1 MKPEDQ
7 YGVILESG
15 ANDWQIFQQ
24 DSDGMAT
31 LLLAGHTVLKPDQ
44 KPGKMVVQVRL
55 VREDGYEAVT
65 AGLNWQAAVTL
76 PDGTWSATLRNVPR
90 GGLYRLETCL
100 QLDDGPIEWACRG
113 DMAHHLGVGDIWVIS
128 GQSNAAGYGKT
139 PVEDGPE
146 LGVHAFTADG
156 RWKLATHPLGDS
168 TGTLYSPNR
177 EAANASH
184 SPWIAFARRL
194 KQALGYPIGLIPVS
208 LGGSPVSAWDR
219 RTDGV
224 LFNNM
229 LRYITD
235 SGAGVKG
242 AVWYQGESETAENA
256 ENERAIYKQRFTS
269 FIGDLRKETNRPG
282 LPVITIQLNRCV
294 ADDLDKPVHA
304 NWEAMREIQRQ
315 LSHDLENVH
324 IFSIFDAGLSDVVHN
339 DSAGNL
345 LIGRRAA
352 AAVLGVVHGHP
363 IAWRHPECV
372 AAREVAPDGVELI
385 FVNIEGRLNYES
397 RIGREFPFAVRDSQ
411 GDVPVVGYSLP
422 GKDRFLINLVRPL
435 EGSATVTGAPTA
447 NPPACVPFD
456 IPGYRPMLGFTLSI
470 ARQ

>member
-1 MKPEDQ
+1 MKREDA
-7 YGVILESG
+7 YGVIIESG
-15 ANDWQIFQQ
+15 ACDWQIVQQ
-24 DSDGMAT
+24 DDAGLAAIP
-31 LLLAGHTVLKPDQ
+31 LAGRYYLKPDQ
-44 KPGKMVVQVRL
+44 KPGKVVVQVRL

-65 AGLNWQAAVTL
+65 AGLNWQEAATC
-76 PDGTWSATLRNVPR
+76 PDGTWSATLRDVPR

-100 QLDDGPIEWACRG
+100 QLDDGPIEWAIRG
-113 DMAHHLGVGDIWVIS
+113 DMVHHLGVGDIWVIT

-146 LGVHAFTADG
+146 LGIHAFTADG

-168 TGTLYSPNR
+168 TGTLYPPNR
-177 EAANASH
+177 ENANASH
-184 SPWIAFARRL
+184 SPWMAFARRL
-194 KQALGYPIGLIPVS
+194 KQALGYPIGLIPAS

-229 LRYITD
+229 LRYLLD

-242 AVWYQGESETAENA
+242 AVWYQGESDTGA
-256 ENERAIYKQRFTS
+256 NERAVYKQRFAS
-269 FIGDLRKETNRPG
+269 FVADLRKETKRPG
-282 LPVITIQLNRCV
+282 LPVITVQLNRYV
-294 ADDLDKPVHA
+294 GEDLDKPVHA

-315 LSHDLENVH
+315 LSHELENVH
-324 IFSIFDAGLSDVVHN
+324 MISIFEAGLSDGIHN

-352 AAVLGVVHGHP
+352 ATALGAVHGHP
-363 IAWRHPECV
+363 IAWRQPECV
-372 AAREVAPDGVELI
+372 AAREVAPDGVELV
-385 FVNIEGRLNYES
+385 FENVEGRLHYES

-411 GDVPVVGYSLP
+411 GEVPVTGYTLP
-422 GKDRFLINLVRPL
+422 GRDRFRITLGRPL
-435 EGSATVTGAPTA
+435 AGPATVTGAPTA

-456 IPGYRPMLGFTLSI
+456 IPGYRAMLGFTLPI
-470 ARQ
+470 ARP